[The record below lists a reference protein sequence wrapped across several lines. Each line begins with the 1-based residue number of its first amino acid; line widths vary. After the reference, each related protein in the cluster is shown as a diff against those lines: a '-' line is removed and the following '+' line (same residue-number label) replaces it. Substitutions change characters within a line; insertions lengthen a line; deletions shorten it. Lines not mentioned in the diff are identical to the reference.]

1 MESVKLDLSACLTFL
16 FTCCL
21 DCLHHDLK
29 ATKTTTLP
37 CMGQLPPT
45 ELMGG

>member
-1 MESVKLDLSACLTFL
+1 MESVKFDLSACLTFL
-16 FTCCL
+16 FTSCFKR
-21 DCLHHDLK
+21 LHHDLK

-37 CMGQLPPT
+37 CLGQLPPA